1 MRSPLS
7 IRRCAAALIVAST
20 LAGAPA
26 IAQNVRVLVQS
37 SPIAGF
43 RYHDAPKIWDELAS
57 GDALELVHEPTNPH
71 DKNAVRVEWRGR
83 MLGYVPRKENAAIAW
98 ALARGERLSARVSR
112 LRDAPNPRD
121 RIEFEIFAD

>member
-7 IRRCAAALIVAST
+7 IRRSAAALIVAST

-98 ALARGERLSARVSR
+98 ALSRGERLSARVSR